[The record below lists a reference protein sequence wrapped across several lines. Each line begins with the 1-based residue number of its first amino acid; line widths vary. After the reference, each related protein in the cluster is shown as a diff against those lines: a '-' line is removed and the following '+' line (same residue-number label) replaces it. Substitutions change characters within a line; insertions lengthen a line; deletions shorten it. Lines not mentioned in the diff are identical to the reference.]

1 MRALVTNDDGI
12 GSVGLR
18 TLAAVSVEVGLEVVV
33 AAPSSEYSGSSA
45 SLAAHECGRR
55 LVFQD
60 VELGVMGASR
70 CIAVDATPA
79 FIAMAAVTGAFGPP
93 PDVVLSGINLGPNT
107 GHAILHSGTVGA
119 ALTAAAHGCPAVA
132 FSLAASRPTEFGT
145 AAAVAKRVLRWMLA
159 ADALPNAILNVNVPD
174 VPLGDLRGLRAA
186 GLAAFGAVQASVAE
200 IGRGF
205 VTMTFEKVKEG
216 DEPGTDAALV
226 KSGWAT
232 VTPLEVLRQAE
243 GADLS
248 GLAGSVVRV

>member
-45 SLAAHECGRR
+45 SLAAHESGRR

-79 FIAMAAVTGAFGPP
+79 FIALAAATGAFGPP

-159 ADALPNAILNVNVPD
+159 SDALPDAVLNVNVPD

-205 VTMTFEKVKEG
+205 VTMTFEEVKDG
-216 DEPGTDAALV
+216 DDPGPDAAMV
-226 KSGWAT
+226 KAGWARGS
-232 VTPLEVLRQAE
+232 PREVLRQAE